1 MGDVD
6 QFVRSTPKIDLG
18 KRSSAQQRT
27 VVVGA
32 GIGGLVAALQVA
44 ALGDEVI
51 VLERAEQ
58 AGGKVRQ
65 LHGVDSGPTVFTM
78 RWILDQVFESCGERL
93 EDHLTIKAL
102 NNLARH
108 VWAPQAYGLKNSE
121 ALDLFADRAA
131 SIDAIGNFSGAAQA
145 RQFARFCD
153 EAKKVYQTLET
164 PYIRSQKPGFLK
176 MTSDLGPRGLMTL
189 SNLGPFA
196 SLWKTLGRHFSD
208 PRLRQLFGRYA
219 TYCGASPWL
228 APATLMLIAQ
238 VEMDGVW
245 AVDGGMRSIVDALKK
260 LCEARGVKFQ
270 FNTHVSA
277 LVVKNKSVCGV
288 RFVSNNRTDEIAT
301 DTVVFNGDAAALAEG
316 CLGEAARS
324 AVNTISSAQRISRRS
339 LSAVTLS
346 FKTVQPVTN
355 FPLVRHNVFF
365 DESYDHEF
373 SDVFDKHRLPRNGTV
388 YVCAQ
393 DRGDDAISQ
402 HHQERILCL
411 INAPAIGDQPNSCD
425 SFSTIE
431 VERCIHKHL
440 KRLELSGLQFP
451 IDPGQYTVT
460 TPVQF
465 NQLFPGTGGA
475 LYGQA
480 SHGWMNQFQRMGARS
495 HIAGLYLAGGSVH
508 PGPGVPMAAMSGQL
522 AAAMLK
528 ADRVSTSL
536 SKRAVTVGGTSMP

>member
-1 MGDVD
+1 MGDHSLTHTLQV
-6 QFVRSTPKIDLG
+6 F
-18 KRSSAQQRT
+18 KRTASQRRT
-27 VVVGA
+27 VIVGA

-51 VLERAEQ
+51 VLERGEQ

-93 EDHLTIKAL
+93 EDHLQITAL
-102 NNLARH
+102 SNLARH
-108 VWAPQAYGLKNSE
+108 AWAPGAYGLNTD
-121 ALDLFADRAA
+121 ATLDLFADRAA
-131 SIDAIGNFSGAAQA
+131 SVDAIGQFSGAAQA
-145 RQFARFCD
+145 RQFASFCD

-176 MTSDLGPRGLMTL
+176 MTADLGPRGLMTL

-219 TYCGASPWL
+219 TYCGASPWR

-245 AVDGGMRSIVDALKK
+245 VVEGGMRSIVSALQK
-260 LCEARGVKFQ
+260 LCVARGVQFH
-270 FNTHVSA
+270 FNTHVSS
-277 LVVKNKSVCGV
+277 LVVKDKT
-288 RFVSNNRTDEIAT
+288 VSAVGFTCNGQSEKIAV
-301 DTVVFNGDAAALAEG
+301 DSVVFNGDAAALAEG
-316 CLGEAARS
+316 CLGDAARQ
-324 AVNTISSAQRISRRS
+324 AVNQMPAEKRVNGRS

-346 FKTVQPVTN
+346 FRTTQPVAR

-365 DESYDHEF
+365 DAGYEHEF
-373 SDVFDKHRLPRNGTV
+373 TDVFNKHRLPQNGTV

-393 DRGDDAISQ
+393 DRGDDGIANL
-402 HHQERILCL
+402 HQERLLCL
-411 INAPAIGDQPNSCD
+411 INAPATGDQPKATET
-425 SFSTIE
+425 FSPFE
-431 VERCIHKHL
+431 VERCIQNHL
-440 KRLELSGLQFP
+440 KRLEQSGLQLP
-451 IDPGQYTVT
+451 IDASQYTVT
-460 TPVQF
+460 TPIQF

-495 HIAGLYLAGGSVH
+495 HLAGLYLVGGSVH

-536 SKRAVTVGGTSMP
+536 SKRAVIVGGTSTR

>member
-1 MGDVD
+1 
-6 QFVRSTPKIDLG
+6 LG
-18 KRSSAQQRT
+18 KPARSFDLTKPSATQQRT
-27 VVVGA
+27 IVVGA

-44 ALGDEVI
+44 ALGDKVI
-51 VLERAEQ
+51 VLEQSEQ

-93 EDHLTIKAL
+93 EDHLQVTAL

-108 VWAPQAYGLKNSE
+108 CWAPSAYGLNNN
-121 ALDLFADRAA
+121 APLDLFAERAA
-131 SIDAIGNFSGAAQA
+131 SIDAIGQFSGAAQA
-145 RQFARFCD
+145 RQFATFCD

-164 PYIRSQKPGFLK
+164 PYIRSQKPGFIK
-176 MTSDLGPRGLMTL
+176 MTRDLGPRGLMTL

-196 SLWKTLGRHFSD
+196 SLWQTLGRHFSD

-245 AVDGGMRSIVDALKK
+245 TVDGGMRSIVSALQK
-260 LCEARGVKFQ
+260 LCIARGVQFQ
-270 FNTHVSA
+270 FTAHVSS
-277 LVVKNKSVCGV
+277 LVIKENAIRAVCFSCNGQLE
-288 RFVSNNRTDEIAT
+288 EIAANN
-301 DTVVFNGDAAALAEG
+301 VVFNGDVAALAEG
-316 CLGEAARS
+316 RLGEAARF
-324 AVNTISSAQRISRRS
+324 AVNTMPPEQRIKRRS
-339 LSAVTLS
+339 LSALTLS
-346 FKTVQPVTN
+346 FKTKQPVTT

-365 DESYDHEF
+365 DQGYEHEF
-373 SDVFDKHRLPRNGTV
+373 NDVFNQQRLPQNGTV

-393 DRGDDAISQ
+393 DRGDDTVAQ
-402 HHQERILCL
+402 AHQERMLCL
-411 INAPAIGDQPNSCD
+411 INAPAIGDQPNAGET
-425 SFSTIE
+425 FSSIE

-440 KRLELSGLQFP
+440 KRLELSGLQVP
-451 IDPGQYTVT
+451 IDPSQYTVT
-460 TPVQF
+460 TPIQF

-495 HIAGLYLAGGSVH
+495 RIAGLYLAGGSVH

-536 SKRAVTVGGTSMP
+536 SKRAVTVGGTSTP

>member
-1 MGDVD
+1 MGKP
-6 QFVRSTPKIDLG
+6 VRSFDLT
-18 KRSSAQQRT
+18 KSSTTQQRT
-27 VVVGA
+27 IVVGA

-51 VLERAEQ
+51 VLEQSEQ

-93 EDHLTIKAL
+93 EDHLQVTAL

-108 VWAPQAYGLKNSE
+108 CWAPGAYSLNND
-121 ALDLFADRAA
+121 APLDLFADRAA
-131 SIDAIGNFSGAAQA
+131 SIDAIGQFSGAAQA
-145 RQFARFCD
+145 RQFAIFCD
-153 EAKKVYQTLET
+153 EAKRVYQTLES

-176 MTSDLGPRGLMTL
+176 MTRDLGPRGLMTL

-196 SLWKTLGRHFSD
+196 SLWQTLGRHFSD

-245 AVDGGMRSIVDALKK
+245 AVDGGMRSIVNALQK
-260 LCEARGVKFQ
+260 LCIARGVQFQ
-270 FNTHVSA
+270 FNAQVNS
-277 LVVKNKSVCGV
+277 LVIKENAVRAV
-288 RFVSNNRTDEIAT
+288 RFSCNGQTEEIAANN
-301 DTVVFNGDAAALAEG
+301 VVFNGDVAALAEG
-316 CLGEAARS
+316 RLGEAARF
-324 AVNTISSAQRISRRS
+324 AVNAMPTTQRVKRRS
-339 LSAVTLS
+339 LSALTLS
-346 FKTVQPVTN
+346 FKTKQPVTT

-365 DESYDHEF
+365 DQGYEHEF
-373 SDVFDKHRLPRNGTV
+373 NDVFNQHRLPQNGTV

-393 DRGDDAISQ
+393 DRGDDAVAQ
-402 HHQERILCL
+402 AHQERMLLL
-411 INAPAIGDQPNSCD
+411 INAPAIGDQPNAGET
-425 SFSTIE
+425 FSSIE

-440 KRLELSGLQFP
+440 KRLELSGLQVP
-451 IDPGQYTVT
+451 IDPSQYTVT
-460 TPVQF
+460 TPIQF
-465 NQLFPGTGGA
+465 NQLFPATGGA

-536 SKRAVTVGGTSMP
+536 SKRAATVGGTSTP

>member
-1 MGDVD
+1 MGKP
-6 QFVRSTPKIDLG
+6 VRSFDLT
-18 KRSSAQQRT
+18 KSSITRQKT
-27 VVVGA
+27 IVVGA

-51 VLERAEQ
+51 VLEQGAQ

-65 LHGVDSGPTVFTM
+65 IHGVDSGPTVFTM

-93 EDHLTIKAL
+93 EDHLQVTAL

-108 VWAPQAYGLKNSE
+108 CWAPSAYGLNND
-121 ALDLFADRAA
+121 APLDLFADRAA
-131 SIDAIGNFSGAAQA
+131 SIDAIGQFSGAAQA
-145 RQFARFCD
+145 RQFATFCD

-164 PYIRSQKPGFLK
+164 PYIRSQKPGLLK
-176 MTSDLGPRGLMTL
+176 MTRDLGPRGLMTL

-196 SLWKTLGRHFSD
+196 SLWQTLGRHFSD

-245 AVDGGMRSIVDALKK
+245 AVDGGMRSIVNALQK
-260 LCEARGVKFQ
+260 LCIARGVQFQ
-270 FNTHVSA
+270 FNAQVNS
-277 LVVKNKSVCGV
+277 LVVIENTVRAV
-288 RFVSNNRTDEIAT
+288 RFSSNGQTEEIAANN
-301 DTVVFNGDAAALAEG
+301 VVFNGDVAALAEG
-316 CLGEAARS
+316 HFGEAARF
-324 AVNTISSAQRISRRS
+324 AVNAMPTNQRIKRRS
-339 LSAVTLS
+339 LSALTLS
-346 FKTVQPVTN
+346 FKTKQPVTN

-365 DESYDHEF
+365 DQGYEHEF
-373 SDVFDKHRLPRNGTV
+373 NDVFNQHRLPQNGTV

-393 DRGDDAISQ
+393 DRGDDAVAQ
-402 HHQERILCL
+402 AHQEHMFCL
-411 INAPAIGDQPNSCD
+411 INAPAIGDQPNAGEILS
-425 SFSTIE
+425 SIE
-431 VERCIHKHL
+431 VEQCIHKHL
-440 KRLELSGLQFP
+440 KRLELSGLRVS
-451 IDPGQYTVT
+451 IDPSQYTVT
-460 TPVQF
+460 TPIQF

-536 SKRAVTVGGTSMP
+536 SKRAVTVGGTSTP

>member
-1 MGDVD
+1 
-6 QFVRSTPKIDLG
+6 LG
-18 KRSSAQQRT
+18 KPARSFDLTKPSSATQQRT
-27 VVVGA
+27 IVVGA

-51 VLERAEQ
+51 VFEQSEQ

-93 EDHLTIKAL
+93 EDHLQVTGL

-108 VWAPQAYGLKNSE
+108 CWAPGAYGLNNE
-121 ALDLFADRAA
+121 APLDLFADRAA
-131 SIDAIGNFSGAAQA
+131 SIEAIGQFSGVAQA
-145 RQFARFCD
+145 RQFATFCD

-164 PYIRSQKPGFLK
+164 PYIRSQKPGFIK
-176 MTSDLGPRGLMTL
+176 MTCDLGPRGLMTL

-196 SLWKTLGRHFSD
+196 SLWQTLGRHFSD

-245 AVDGGMRSIVDALKK
+245 SVDGGMRSIVNALQK
-260 LCEARGVKFQ
+260 LCIARGVRFQ
-270 FNTHVSA
+270 FNAQVNS
-277 LVVKNKSVCGV
+277 LVIKENTVRAV
-288 RFVSNNRTDEIAT
+288 RFSINGQTEEIAANN
-301 DTVVFNGDAAALAEG
+301 VVFNGDVAALAEG
-316 CLGEAARS
+316 HLGEAARFAVS
-324 AVNTISSAQRISRRS
+324 AMPADQRIRRRS
-339 LSAVTLS
+339 LSALTLS
-346 FKTVQPVTN
+346 FKTKQPVTT

-365 DESYDHEF
+365 DQGYEHEF
-373 SDVFDKHRLPRNGTV
+373 NDVFNQHRLPQNGTV

-393 DRGDDAISQ
+393 DRGDDAVAQ
-402 HHQERILCL
+402 AHQERMLCL
-411 INAPAIGDQPNSCD
+411 INAPAIGDQPNAGET
-425 SFSTIE
+425 FSSIE

-440 KRLELSGLQFP
+440 KRLELSGLQVP
-451 IDPGQYTVT
+451 IDPSQYTVT
-460 TPVQF
+460 TPIQF

-495 HIAGLYLAGGSVH
+495 RIAGLYLAGGSVH

-528 ADRVSTSL
+528 VDRVSTSL
-536 SKRAVTVGGTSMP
+536 SKRAVTAGGTSTP

>member
-1 MGDVD
+1 
-6 QFVRSTPKIDLG
+6 LG
-18 KRSSAQQRT
+18 KPACSFNLTKPSATQQRT
-27 VVVGA
+27 IVVGA

-44 ALGDEVI
+44 SLGDEVI
-51 VLERAEQ
+51 VLEQGEQ

-93 EDHLTIKAL
+93 EDYLQVTAL
-102 NNLARH
+102 KNLARH
-108 VWAPQAYGLKNSE
+108 CWAPGAYGLNNDTP
-121 ALDLFADRAA
+121 LDLFADRAA
-131 SIDAIGNFSGAAQA
+131 SIDAIGQFSGAAQA
-145 RQFARFCD
+145 RQFATFCD

-164 PYIRSQKPGFLK
+164 PYIRSQKPGFIK
-176 MTSDLGPRGLMTL
+176 MTCDLGPRGLMTL

-196 SLWKTLGRHFSD
+196 SLWQTLGRHFSD

-245 AVDGGMRSIVDALKK
+245 TVGGGMRSIVNALQK
-260 LCEARGVKFQ
+260 LCIARGVQ
-270 FNTHVSA
+270 FHFNAQVSS
-277 LVVKNKSVCGV
+277 LVIKENNVRAV
-288 RFVSNNRTDEIAT
+288 RFSCNGQTDEIAANNI
-301 DTVVFNGDAAALAEG
+301 VFNGDIAAVAEG
-316 CLGEAARS
+316 HLGEAARF
-324 AVNTISSAQRISRRS
+324 AVNAMPANQRLKRRS
-339 LSAVTLS
+339 LSALTLS
-346 FKTVQPVTN
+346 FKTKQPVTT

-365 DESYDHEF
+365 DQGYEHEF
-373 SDVFDKHRLPRNGTV
+373 NDVFNQHRLPQNGTV

-393 DRGDDAISQ
+393 DRGDDAVAQ
-402 HHQERILCL
+402 AHQERMLCL
-411 INAPAIGDQPNSCD
+411 INAPAIGDQPNAGET
-425 SFSTIE
+425 FSSIE

-440 KRLELSGLQFP
+440 KRLELSGLQVP
-451 IDPGQYTVT
+451 IDPSQYTVT
-460 TPVQF
+460 TPIQF

-495 HIAGLYLAGGSVH
+495 RIAGLYLAGGSVH

-528 ADRVSTSL
+528 VDRVSTSL
-536 SKRAVTVGGTSMP
+536 SKRAVTAGGTSTP